1 MYNYYK
7 HGREVE
13 REMSE
18 ADRQRLEIKLRGRY
32 LPINC
37 SIIYREARVAGI
49 EIQGQGLP
57 IS

>member
-32 LPINC
+32 HTHT
-37 SIIYREARVAGI
+37 
-49 EIQGQGLP
+49 
-57 IS
+57 

>member
-18 ADRQRLEIKLRGRY
+18 ADRQRLEIKLRGITITIM
-32 LPINC
+32 LN
-37 SIIYREARVAGI
+37 IYREARIAGI
-49 EIQGQGLP
+49 EVQGQGLP

>member
-32 LPINC
+32 HTHTQL
-37 SIIYREARVAGI
+37 SIEKRE
-49 EIQGQGLP
+49 
-57 IS
+57 